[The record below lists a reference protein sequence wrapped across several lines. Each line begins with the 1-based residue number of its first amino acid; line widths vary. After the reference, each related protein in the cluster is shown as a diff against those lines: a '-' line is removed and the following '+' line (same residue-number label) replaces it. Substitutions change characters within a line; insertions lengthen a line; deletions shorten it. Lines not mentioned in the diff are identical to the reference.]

1 MTVPYNSHMSP
12 HLPLIAV
19 AVLLGFGSGTHAQAA
34 GARTVLDGV
43 YTDAQATRGLAA
55 FRANC
60 MRCHADNLLGQGSA
74 PLTGAAF
81 MERWREDGL
90 DTLFDDMRTRMPND
104 DPGALPQN
112 TYLDILTYILKVS
125 SFPAGAAELTVD
137 ALPNTQL
144 VGKDGP
150 KPLPS
155 NSLAAT
161 VGCVTPGANSSWTLT
176 QAGEPARTKDE
187 EETTPEEKQA
197 STAKPLGNNSF
208 RLQTSTRASIDFSFD
223 AYKGQKVLAKGVLIR
238 EPNNDRIRV
247 TSMERLNAACTP

>member
-1 MTVPYNSHMSP
+1 MPKRCTTHG
-12 HLPLIAV
+12 
-19 AVLLGFGSGTHAQAA
+19 LLAALLSLTCASAAHAADS
-34 GARTVLDGV
+34 RTVLDGV
-43 YTDAQATRGLAA
+43 FTEAQAERGRTA

-74 PLTGAAF
+74 PLTGTVF

-104 DPGALPQN
+104 NPGALPET

-125 SFPAGAAELTVD
+125 TFPTGPAELTVD
-137 ALPNTQL
+137 SLATTQL

-155 NSLAAT
+155 NTLALAI
-161 VGCVTPGANSSWTLT
+161 GCLTPGANNSWNLT
-176 QAGEPARTKDE
+176 QALEPSRTKDE
-187 EETTPEEKQA
+187 EQTTAAEKKNSA
-197 STAKPLGNNSF
+197 AKPLGTLTF

-223 AYKGQKVLAKGVLIR
+223 PYKGQKVLAKGVLIR
-238 EPNNDRIRV
+238 EENNNRLRV
-247 TSMERLNAACTP
+247 SSIETLAPSCTP

>member
-1 MTVPYNSHMSP
+1 MALRRNA
-12 HLPLIAV
+12 LPLIAV
-19 AVLLGFGSGTHAQAA
+19 TILVGTYAQAA
-34 GARTVLDGV
+34 SARTVLDGV
-43 YTDAQATRGLAA
+43 YTEAQAARGLAA

-74 PLTGAAF
+74 PLTGTVF
-81 MERWREDGL
+81 MDRWREDGL

-112 TYLDILTYILKVS
+112 TYLDILTYILKAS

-137 ALPNTQL
+137 ALGNTQL

-161 VGCVTPGANSSWTLT
+161 VGCVTPGANNSWTLT
-176 QAGEPARTKDE
+176 QAAEPGRTKDDE
-187 EETTPEEKQA
+187 DTTPEEKLA
-197 STAKPLGNNSF
+197 AAVKALGKNSF

-223 AYKGQKVLAKGVLIR
+223 AFKGQKVLAKGVLIR
-238 EPNNDRIRV
+238 EANNDRIRV
-247 TSMERLNAACTP
+247 TSMVSLSPACIP

>member
-1 MTVPYNSHMSP
+1 M
-12 HLPLIAV
+12 IAIT
-19 AVLLGFGSGTHAQAA
+19 VLLVLNAAISAQAT

-43 YTDAQATRGLAA
+43 YTDAQAARGLAA

-74 PLTGAAF
+74 PLTGTVF

-104 DPGALPQN
+104 DPGALPPN

-125 SFPAGAAELTVD
+125 AFPSGAAELTMD
-137 ALPNTQL
+137 TLPSTQL

-161 VGCVTPGANSSWTLT
+161 VGCVTPGANNTWTLT
-176 QAGEPARTKDE
+176 QAAEPVRAKDE
-187 EETTPEEKQA
+187 EATTPEEKRTSA
-197 STAKPLGNNSF
+197 AKPLGKNSF
-208 RLQTSTRASIDFSFD
+208 RLQTSTKASIDFSFD
-223 AYKGQKVLAKGVLIR
+223 TYKGQKVLAKGVLIR
-238 EPNNDRIRV
+238 EANNDRIRV
-247 TSMERLNAACTP
+247 TSMENLSPACAP

>member
-1 MTVPYNSHMSP
+1 MSLRRIATP
-12 HLPLIAV
+12 PLALTLLFGLGYTAV
-19 AVLLGFGSGTHAQAA
+19 AQAA

-43 YTDAQATRGLAA
+43 YTDAQAARGLAA

-74 PLTGAAF
+74 PLTGTVF

-125 SFPAGAAELTVD
+125 AFPSGAAELTVE
-137 ALPNTQL
+137 ALPSTQL

-161 VGCVTPGANSSWTLT
+161 VGCVTPGANNSWTLT
-176 QAGEPARTKDE
+176 QAAEPARTKDE
-187 EETTPEEKQA
+187 EATTPEEKQTSA
-197 STAKPLGNNSF
+197 AKPLGKNSF

-223 AYKGQKVLAKGVLIR
+223 AFKGQKVLAKGVLIR
-238 EPNNDRIRV
+238 EANNDRIRV
-247 TSMERLNAACTP
+247 ASMESLNPACAP